1 MGKIKGVA
9 LTPLKVIHIAEGDVL
24 HAMKVNDP
32 GYVNFGEAYF
42 SEIQPK
48 KIKAWKRH
56 RKMMLNLIVPAG
68 KVKFVMFDDR
78 KMNDSEFFEVIISRE
93 NYCRLTIPPMI
104 WFGFQ
109 GLSRNNSIVL
119 NLASIAH
126 DPEEVDRKKF
136 DEINFEWSKK

>member
-1 MGKIKGVA
+1 MINDVII
-9 LTPLKVIHIAEGDVL
+9 TPLDTITTPNGDVL
-24 HAMKVNDP
+24 HAMKNDSN
-32 GYVNFGEAYF
+32 GFAGFGEAYF

-48 KIKAWKRH
+48 TIKAWKRH
-56 RKMMLNLIVPAG
+56 RKMILNLIVPAG

-78 KMNDSEFFEVIISRE
+78 QMNDSEFFEVIISRE

>member
-1 MGKIKGVA
+1 MINDVII
-9 LTPLKVIHIAEGDVL
+9 TPLDTITTPNGDVL
-24 HAMKVNDP
+24 HAMKNDSK
-32 GYVNFGEAYF
+32 GFAGFGEAYF

-48 KIKAWKRH
+48 TIKAWKRH
-56 RKMMLNLIVPAG
+56 RKMILNLIVPAG

-126 DPEEVDRKKF
+126 DPEEVERKKF
-136 DEINFEWSKK
+136 DEINFEWSKKQ

>member
-1 MGKIKGVA
+1 MINDVII
-9 LTPLKVIHIAEGDVL
+9 TPLDIITTPNGDVL
-24 HAMKVNDP
+24 HAMKNDSK
-32 GYVNFGEAYF
+32 GFVGFGEAYF

-48 KIKAWKRH
+48 TIKAWKRH

>member
-1 MGKIKGVA
+1 MINDVII
-9 LTPLKVIHIAEGDVL
+9 TPLDTITTPNGDVL
-24 HAMKVNDP
+24 HAMKNDSK
-32 GYVNFGEAYF
+32 GFAGFGEAYF

>member
-1 MGKIKGVA
+1 MINDVII
-9 LTPLKVIHIAEGDVL
+9 TPLDTITTPNGDVL
-24 HAMKVNDP
+24 HAMKNDSK
-32 GYVNFGEAYF
+32 GFAGFGEAYF

-48 KIKAWKRH
+48 TIKAWKRH
-56 RKMMLNLIVPAG
+56 RKMILNLIVPAG